1 MSKILAEDSVT
12 VVMENPNFDVA
23 CIYAR
28 KNAIL
33 KFGIDENGYCGIEG
47 FDRTDCCLHVIF
59 NKLII
64 ANNIHL
70 YTFDTKIVKNTEIA

>member
-33 KFGIDENGYCGIEG
+33 KFGIDEDGYCEIED
-47 FDRTDCCLHVIF
+47 FDRTDCFVHVTF

-70 YTFDTKIVKNTEIA
+70 YEFDIKIVKNTEIT